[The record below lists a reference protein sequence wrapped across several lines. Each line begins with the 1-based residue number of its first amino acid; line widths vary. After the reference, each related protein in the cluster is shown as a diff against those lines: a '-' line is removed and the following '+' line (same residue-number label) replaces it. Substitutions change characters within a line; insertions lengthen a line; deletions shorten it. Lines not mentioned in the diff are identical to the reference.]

1 MDKYLFRIQTR
12 LGFKVDN
19 LIIQARDRS
28 HAENKIRQM
37 YLDCAIVDYQ
47 VVDASSAARQPMSR
61 NGGVPLKTVRLH
73 MAASN

>member
-1 MDKYLFRIQTR
+1 MEKYRFRIQTR

-19 LIIQARDRS
+19 LFILARDRS
-28 HAENKIRQM
+28 HAETKIRQM

-47 VVDASSAARQPMSR
+47 VLGASTARCLASG
-61 NGGVPLKTVRLH
+61 NGGVPPKTIRLH

>member
-1 MDKYLFRIQTR
+1 MHKYRFRIQTR

-28 HAENKIRQM
+28 HAESRIRQM

-47 VVDASSAARQPMSR
+47 VVDASSAARQSLSR
-61 NGGVPLKTVRLH
+61 NGGVPPGR
-73 MAASN
+73 